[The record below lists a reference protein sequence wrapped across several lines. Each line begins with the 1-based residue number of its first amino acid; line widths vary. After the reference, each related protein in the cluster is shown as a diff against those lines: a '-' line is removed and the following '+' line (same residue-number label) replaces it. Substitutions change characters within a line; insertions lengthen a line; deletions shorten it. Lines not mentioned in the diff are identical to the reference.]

1 MGRLASAPHRLAQL
15 RWSLGARVSP
25 ADRWWV
31 EGVLAPAELP
41 LFARMPAFDQTHSVA
56 VAREVARD
64 GGEPLLLRAALLH
77 DCGKTIPPHGVPLLW
92 RGGVVLLRAIHP
104 RLLRALAR
112 PWGPLWPV
120 YLHVHHSALGARELE
135 REGSPRALVELV
147 RLHQEPSSDPG
158 LVRLQR
164 ADARH

>member
-1 MGRLASAPHRLAQL
+1 MRRIASAPYRLAQL
-15 RWSLGARVSP
+15 RRSLGARVSQ
-25 ADRWWV
+25 ADRRWV
-31 EGVLAPAELP
+31 EGLLSPAELP

-56 VAREVARD
+56 VAREIERD
-64 GGEPLLLRAALLH
+64 GGDALLLRAALLH

-120 YLHVHHSALGARELE
+120 YLHVHHPALGARELE
-135 REGSPRALVELV
+135 RAGSPRALVELV
-147 RLHQEPSSDPG
+147 RRHQDPSDEPSM
-158 LVRLQR
+158 VRLQR
-164 ADARH
+164 VDAKH